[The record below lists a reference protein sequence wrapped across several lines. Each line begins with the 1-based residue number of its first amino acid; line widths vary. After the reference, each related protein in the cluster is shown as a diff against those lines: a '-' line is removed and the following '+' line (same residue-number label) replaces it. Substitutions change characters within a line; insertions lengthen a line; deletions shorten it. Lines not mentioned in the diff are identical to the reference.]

1 MSRSTVVRRSAAS
14 LGALL
19 LVALLVP
26 AGDAIARD
34 EVPVPSRGD
43 SVLAS
48 PWGSY
53 VVVMED
59 DPLVATFAV
68 DELNTAA
75 AKNRGQELRASHS
88 RALRALSGDV
98 QKIHD
103 YTVALNGFSALLSQ
117 AQAEAAPRREDVPAV
132 LSRQPAPGPT
142 G

>member
-1 MSRSTVVRRSAAS
+1 MSRSTVARRSAAS

-26 AGDAIARD
+26 AGEAIARD

-68 DELNTAA
+68 DELDTAA
-75 AKNRGQELRASHS
+75 AKNRGQALRASHS
-88 RALRALSGDV
+88 RALRALPA
-98 QKIHD
+98 
-103 YTVALNGFSALLSQ
+103 TC
-117 AQAEAAPRREDVPAV
+117 RRSMTTP
-132 LSRQPAPGPT
+132 SR
-142 G
+142 